1 MPTYRKAPALAG
13 QIIERMMEKY
23 HQPLRDAGV
32 KVECLFVAHI
42 ARVQPAAAGQVA
54 SELRALAA
62 AGQVAE
68 IDGEWVRQY
77 PVAQVIEPDA
87 VPAGLLF

>member
-1 MPTYRKAPALAG
+1 MAAANDLPALLLDLL
-13 QIIERMMEKY
+13 R
-23 HQPLRDAGV
+23 HNPLPLG
-32 KVECLFVAHI
+32 LIVAHI